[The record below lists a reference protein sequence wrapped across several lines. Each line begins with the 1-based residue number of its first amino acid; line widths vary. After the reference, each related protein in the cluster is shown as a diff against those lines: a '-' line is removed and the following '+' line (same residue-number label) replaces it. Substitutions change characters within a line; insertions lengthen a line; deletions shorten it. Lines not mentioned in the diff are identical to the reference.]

1 MPARSA
7 RAPGSLDPYPADT
20 TNGRRQRGIP
30 PPNIAYGPQ
39 PRRMTISGAAS
50 VTVATTG
57 QPCRSAA
64 PRVCRSARLSTVGE
78 RPTGWSL
85 TSSV

>member
-7 RAPGSLDPYPADT
+7 RAPGSLDPHPADT

-57 QPCRSAA
+57 QPCRSIGG
-64 PRVCRSARLSTVGE
+64 SARLSFSAVEHG
-78 RPTGWSL
+78 R
-85 TSSV
+85 